1 MRKDVLLSRM
11 ARVYTGVPRP
21 PSHCGWRELL
31 ALVVGAVV
39 CAIVV
44 VLLKRYGPTFPH
56 LWLTGPMPPIQ

>member
-11 ARVYTGVPRP
+11 ARACTGMPRP
-21 PSHCGWRELL
+21 RSHCRWREVL

-44 VLLKRYGPTFPH
+44 VLFKRYGPTFPH
-56 LWLTGPMPPIQ
+56 LWLTVPMPPLQ